1 MSRILNVIFAV
12 LLVSAAVFLFSQQG
26 TMRKLKEENV
36 ALSAELRSAEESKA
50 ASSAQSV
57 QREAKMAPAE
67 FSELLRL
74 RGEVGQLRKLSN
86 EIQTLKRDT
95 RKRSDEMLNVQPIP
109 TTAAL
114 NPVQQEV
121 QRQNATLEQA
131 LAMYK
136 AGQVSFSELMRQKKQ
151 RFEYLT
157 GVAAADPTI
166 LKREELV
173 DRELG
178 LDMTLLQQAQAS
190 GATNS
195 PEVKDL
201 ENEMRNLQAEKGV
214 NIAPGGGLPP
224 GVAK

>member
-1 MSRILNVIFAV
+1 MSRILNLIFAV

-26 TMRKLKEENV
+26 TIRKLREENA
-36 ALSAELRSAEESKA
+36 ALAAELRAAEESNA
-50 ASSAQSV
+50 ARSAQPA
-57 QREAKMAPAE
+57 QREAKMGPAE

-86 EIQTLKRDT
+86 EVQTLKHDT
-95 RKRSDEMLNVQPIP
+95 GKRSDEMLNVQPIP
-109 TTAAL
+109 ATAAL

-121 QRQNATLEQA
+121 QRQNAALEQA
-131 LAMYK
+131 VAMYK
-136 AGQVSFSELMRQKKQ
+136 AGQVSLSEVMRQKKQ

-157 GVAAADPTI
+157 GVAAADPTF

-178 LDMTLLQQAQAS
+178 LDVNLLQQAQAS

-195 PEVKDL
+195 PEAKEL
-201 ENEMRNLQAEKGV
+201 ENEVRNLQAEKG
-214 NIAPGGGLPP
+214 ISGTALPAATP
-224 GVAK
+224 K